1 MKAIGIEIESKS
13 LQNISQQMMDEAQIS
28 VT

>member
-1 MKAIGIEIESKS
+1 MKEIGIEIESKS